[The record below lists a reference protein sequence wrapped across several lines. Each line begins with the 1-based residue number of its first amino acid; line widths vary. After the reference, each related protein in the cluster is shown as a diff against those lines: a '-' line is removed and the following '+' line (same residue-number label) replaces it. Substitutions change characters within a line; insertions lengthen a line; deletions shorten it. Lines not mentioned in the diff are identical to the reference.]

1 MSANEGSRTNGTN
14 AGFSASTIEEV
25 ASERNG
31 AWPNGLLCSDCGS
44 PQFTTPGGDI
54 CDNGHGGTPGIAP
67 DPSASKVQEV
77 MKQVEERR
85 RIENQAVFRLIEP
98 IKHPPLPRE
107 PALTQPVSATAPV
120 EAKVDLPKPE
130 EKRPVLEQVLIA
142 TEAQLRRKAR
152 IALKSGYLP
161 STVYTEDQVLTIV
174 RAGEELGLPFMSSL
188 RAIFL
193 IEGKIALDATVMRAL
208 VFRKIPGARIDFVEC
223 SAERCL
229 VEMQRPG
236 GKPNLFA
243 FTIEDARRA
252 GLLGKKN
259 WKYPISML
267 IARASTIGIRA
278 IFPDAI
284 LGVFGMAYE
293 LDELGDDRDSSHAQH
308 MSDIDIEI
316 ERLRTEILTASAPMA
331 ADKRATCLDQTNKA
345 AANYNIELLQKILSR
360 AKEIVESVATAT
372 ATATQS
378 TATPTATPS
387 VAKEDLADGTEV
399 NIEGTPQEVSSVP

>member
-14 AGFSASTIEEV
+14 AGFSSSVIEEV
-25 ASERNG
+25 ANERRD
-31 AWPNGLLCSDCGS
+31 AWPWPFNGLLCSVCGD
-44 PQFTTPGGDI
+44 PQYTTPRGD
-54 CDNGHGGTPGIAP
+54 CCEGGHGGAPGIAP
-67 DPSASKVQEV
+67 DPSASKVQET
-77 MKQVEERR
+77 
-85 RIENQAVFRLIEP
+85 FRDARKVIDP

-152 IALKSGYLP
+152 IAIKSGYLP
-161 STVYTEDQVLTIV
+161 SNIYTEDQVLTIV

-188 RAIFL
+188 RAIHL
-193 IEGKIALDATVMRAL
+193 IEGKIALEATAMRAL
-208 VFRKIPGARIDFVEC
+208 VFRKIPGARIDFIEC
-223 SAERCL
+223 SADRCI

-236 GKPNLFA
+236 GKTNTFA

-259 WKYPISML
+259 WKYPVSML

-284 LGVFGMAYE
+284 LGGFGIMSE
-293 LDELGDDRDSSHAQH
+293 LDELEDEADRHPQP